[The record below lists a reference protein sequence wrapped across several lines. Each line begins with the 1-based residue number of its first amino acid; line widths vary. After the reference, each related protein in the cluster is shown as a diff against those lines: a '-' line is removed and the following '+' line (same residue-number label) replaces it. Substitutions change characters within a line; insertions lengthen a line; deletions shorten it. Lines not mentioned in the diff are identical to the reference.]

1 MSTPDTN
8 TTSGQDTLPYHVP
21 VMPEQCLAGLDIKQD
36 GVYIDVTFGGG
47 GHSRAILERLGKGRL
62 IAFDQDP
69 DAYENAREFLDD
81 PRFLFIQANF
91 RYLKRYLKIN
101 RIGPV
106 DGILAD
112 LGVSS
117 HQIDDPQ
124 RGFSTR
130 FDATLDMR
138 MDAAHGEATA
148 WDVVNTYS
156 AEELQNILGRYGEV
170 HNARTLATAIYA
182 SRHNAPIDTALQL
195 TDILKRFA
203 PKFKEFKYYAQVF
216 QAIRIE
222 VNKELEAL
230 EDFLLQTP
238 EVIKPH
244 GRLVIMSYHSLE
256 DRLVKNFIQ
265 KGEFSGEP
273 KKDFYGN
280 VIKPFSS
287 VTRKPVE
294 AGEAETA
301 KNPRAR
307 SAKLRIAERL
317 AD

>member
-1 MSTPDTN
+1 MSTPN
-8 TTSGQDTLPYHVP
+8 IHTTPGQDTLPYHVP
-21 VMPEQCLAGLDIKQD
+21 VMPDQCLTGLDIKKD
-36 GVYIDVTFGGG
+36 GIYVDVTFGGG
-47 GHSRAILERLGKGRL
+47 GHSRAILEKLGDGKL
-62 IAFDQDP
+62 VVFDQDP
-69 DAYENAREFLDD
+69 DAYENARELLDD

-101 RIGPV
+101 RIAPV

-130 FDATLDMR
+130 FDAPLDMR
-138 MDAAHGEATA
+138 MDPSHGEATA

-156 AEELQNILGRYGEV
+156 AEELQNVLGRYGEV

-182 SRHNAPIDTALQL
+182 SRHNAPVNTAREL

-222 VNKELEAL
+222 VNRELEAL
-230 EDFLLQTP
+230 EDFLRQTP
-238 EVIKPH
+238 EVLKPH
-244 GRLVIMSYHSLE
+244 GRLVVMSYHSLE

-265 KGEFSGEP
+265 KGDFSGEP
-273 KKDFYGN
+273 AKDFYGN
-280 VIKPFSS
+280 VLKPFNA

-294 AGEAETA
+294 ADEAEIA

-317 AD
+317 AE

>member
-1 MSTPDTN
+1 MSTPNTN

-21 VMPEQCLAGLDIKQD
+21 VMLDQCLDGLDIRQD
-36 GVYIDVTFGGG
+36 GTYIDVTFGGG
-47 GHSRAILERLGKGRL
+47 GHSRAILEKLDKGRL

-69 DAYENAREFLDD
+69 DAYENAREFLGD
-81 PRFLFIQANF
+81 PRFLFVQANF
-91 RYLKRYLKIN
+91 RYLKRYLKIH

-130 FDATLDMR
+130 FDAALDMR
-138 MDAAHGEATA
+138 MDAANGEATA

-156 AEELQNILGRYGEV
+156 AEELQRILGRYGEV

-182 SRHNAPIDTALQL
+182 SRHNAPINTAPEL

-203 PKFKEFKYYAQVF
+203 PKFREFKYYAQVF

-230 EDFLLQTP
+230 EDFLMQTP
-238 EVIKPH
+238 EVLKPH

-280 VIKPFSS
+280 VIKPFNTL
-287 VTRKPVE
+287 TRKPVE
-294 AGEAETA
+294 ADEAEIA

-317 AD
+317 AE

>member
-1 MSTPDTN
+1 MSTPNTN
-8 TTSGQDTLPYHVP
+8 IPSGQDTLPYHVP
-21 VMPEQCLAGLDIKQD
+21 VMADQCLAGLDIKED
-36 GVYIDVTFGGG
+36 GTYIDVTFGGG
-47 GHSRAILERLGKGRL
+47 GHSRAILEKLGNGRL

-91 RYLKRYLKIN
+91 RYLKRYLKIH
-101 RIGPV
+101 RIDPV

-117 HQIDDPQ
+117 HQIDDPR

-130 FDATLDMR
+130 FDAALDMR
-138 MDAAHGEATA
+138 MDASHGEATA

-156 AEELQNILGRYGEV
+156 AEQLQHILGRYGEV

-182 SRHNAPIDTALQL
+182 SRHNAPINTAREL

-203 PKFKEFKYYAQVF
+203 PRFKEFKYYAQVF

-230 EDFLLQTP
+230 EDFLRQTP
-238 EVIKPH
+238 DVLKPH
-244 GRLVIMSYHSLE
+244 GRLVVMSYHSLE

-265 KGEFSGEP
+265 KGDFSGEP
-273 KKDFYGN
+273 EKDFYGN
-280 VIKPFSS
+280 VIKPFNAL
-287 VTRKPVE
+287 TRKPVE
-294 AGEAETA
+294 AGEAEIA
-301 KNPRAR
+301 GNPRAR
-307 SAKLRIAERL
+307 SAKLRIAERI
-317 AD
+317 AE

>member
-21 VMPEQCLAGLDIKQD
+21 VMPDQCLAGLDIKQD

>member
-21 VMPEQCLAGLDIKQD
+21 VMPDQCLAGLDIKQD

-47 GHSRAILERLGKGRL
+47 GHSRAILERLGNGRL

-81 PRFLFIQANF
+81 PRFLFVQANF

-203 PKFKEFKYYAQVF
+203 PKFREFKYYAQVF

-294 AGEAETA
+294 ADEAETA

>member
-21 VMPEQCLAGLDIKQD
+21 VMPDQCLAGLNIKQD

-47 GHSRAILERLGKGRL
+47 GHSRAILEKLGKGKL

-69 DAYENAREFLDD
+69 DAYENAREFLGD

-91 RYLKRYLKIN
+91 RYLKRYLKIH

-130 FDATLDMR
+130 FDAALDMR
-138 MDAAHGEATA
+138 MDASHGEATA

-156 AEELQNILGRYGEV
+156 AEELQNVLGRYGEV

-182 SRHNAPIDTALQL
+182 SRHNTPVNTALEL

-203 PKFKEFKYYAQVF
+203 PKFREFKYYAQVF

-265 KGEFSGEP
+265 KGGFSGEP

-294 AGEAETA
+294 ADEAEIA

-317 AD
+317 AE